1 MKSRINLKHK
11 KPGDTSFKKSKR
23 QRKQSK
29 RGGALEKNCLADIS
43 EFPKCGHEGCV
54 YLDDDT
60 NNVTK
65 KQWKKQTQ
73 LNSHGISISGQR
85 DAALHSLAPNIIS
98 TEMKPCD
105 LISIKGSENKAP
117 CFVKRYRHTRTGD
130 KILYE
135 EEKRD
140 SWCRSYGT
148 KNQCVVDKQM
158 YDKFK
163 NPELNK
169 VSLSSDGRISQL
181 IKQTLPDVDSA
192 SDGNPDAEDDEEL
205 GELLNDVLIDD
216 KFTLIN
222 PYFLTE
228 IKMNRIKGI
237 TINELIKE
245 MYNILGYD
253 VTMTVSGLWSAE
265 TDKIIQNI
273 AALGYTSSDFH
284 EGNIMIDVDDDRLCH
299 WIDETLKKTKKPIT
313 PNDIKKE
320 FKKESIF
327 KIVDWGILNR
337 FSKDT

>member
-1 MKSRINLKHK
+1 MKSRINLKSK
-11 KPGDTSFKKSKR
+11 KPRYTSFKKSKI

-43 EFPKCGHEGCV
+43 EFPKCGQEGCV

-60 NNVTK
+60 NYVTK
-65 KQWKKQTQ
+65 KQWKKLTQ
-73 LNSHGISISGQR
+73 LDSHGISISGQG

-163 NPELNK
+163 NPALNK
-169 VSLSSDGRISQL
+169 VSMSSDGRISQF
-181 IKQTLPDVDSA
+181 IKETLPDIDSA

-205 GELLNDVLIDD
+205 GDLLNDVPIDD
-216 KFTLIN
+216 KFTSIN

-237 TINELIKE
+237 TINELIE
-245 MYNILGYD
+245 EINNILGKD
-253 VTMTVSGLWSAE
+253 ATMTVSKLWE
-265 TDKIIQNI
+265 DEKNKIIKNI
-273 AALGYTSSDFH
+273 ADLGYTSSDFH
-284 EGNIMIDVDDDRLCH
+284 EGNIMIDVDDDRLCP
-299 WIDETLKKTKKPIT
+299 WIATTLHKTKKPIT
-313 PNDIKKE
+313 PSDIKKE
-320 FKKESIF
+320 FGKEKIL
-327 KIVDWGILNR
+327 KIVDWGILQR